1 MSCRVL
7 LEIQLTY
14 SFFYKNVV
22 WTITMF
28 WFLIYSSFD
37 ATYMFQYTFIM
48 LYNLVFTSLPVGI
61 LGAFDQDTNARAS
74 MAFPQLYKRGIL
86 GLEYTRFRFWLYM
99 LDGLYQSAIVFFI
112 PLLVYWDGATWSA
125 QGWDTNDMY
134 DLSSTI
140 AAAAVITANLY
151 VGINTRYWTII
162 PGIIIPLSTITVF
175 VWIALYS
182 VWAPQDYYGVVNIV
196 VPTFNFWFTIL
207 ITVALAVGPH
217 WLLRAFRQSYMYID
231 KDIVREAWVGGTLK
245 DELGIPHRKNRKH
258 RKHRDLEEARYHKR
272 SEGLDTYQPTALEMT
287 QVSSAVDPLLDSN
300 SGSLRSPTEVPSLP
314 NSPEPRK
321 GAPMRPP
328 RAPVHDMPDV
338 HAPPY
343 EYNYTGADSPYSRGG
358 GSPDFFANGSVQEP
372 RPTRAPPPSA
382 FPQQYGWNSSTPAP
396 TTRQRKNHQQRE
408 ELSEVMDDGSHPQ
421 QPGPDY
427 RPPSTAAGDFT
438 KDTQW
443 ANRPPSEADPAFAGY
458 AV

>member
-1 MSCRVL
+1 MVC
-7 LEIQLTY
+7 ELTS
-14 SFFYKNVV
+14 SFFYKNMI

-28 WFLIYSSFD
+28 WFLIFSSFD

-86 GLEYTRFRFWLYM
+86 GLEYTRLRFWLYM

-112 PLLVYWDGATWSA
+112 PLLVYWEGATWNA
-125 QGWDTNDMY
+125 NGWDTNDLY

-140 AAAAVITANLY
+140 AAAAVTAANVY

-162 PGIIIPLSTITVF
+162 PGIVIPLSTITVF

-182 VWAPQDYYGVVNIV
+182 VWAPVDYYGVVNIV
-196 VPTFNFWFTIL
+196 VPTFNFWFTII

-217 WLLRAFRQSYMYID
+217 WLLRSFRQSYLYQD

-245 DELGIPHRKNRKH
+245 DELGIPHRKKH
-258 RKHRDLEEARYHKR
+258 KRRASRDVEEARYRKR
-272 SEGLDTYQPTALEMT
+272 NEALDAYQPTPLEMT
-287 QVSSAVDPLLDSN
+287 QVGGAADPLLDN
-300 SGSLRSPTEVPSLP
+300 SSLQSPTEGFSLP
-314 NSPEPRK
+314 TSPEPYRELS
-321 GAPMRPP
+321 RPP
-328 RAPVHDMPDV
+328 RAPVHDPPEV

-343 EYNYTGADSPYSRGG
+343 EYRYTGADSPYSRGS
-358 GSPDFFANGSVQEP
+358 GSPDPDSLQAP
-372 RPTRAPPPSA
+372 RPIRSNPPSA
-382 FPQQYGWNSSTPAP
+382 FPQKQYGYNNATPAP
-396 TTRQRKNHQQRE
+396 TTRQRRKTPPEDGPGGNDA
-408 ELSEVMDDGSHPQ
+408 EVMAPEHNLRHTRDHHQHGQAS
-421 QPGPDY
+421 

-438 KDTQW
+438 TDTHW
-443 ANRPPSEADPAFAGY
+443 ANRPPSEADPAYAGY

>member
-1 MSCRVL
+1 
-7 LEIQLTY
+7 
-14 SFFYKNVV
+14 
-22 WTITMF
+22 MF

-61 LGAFDQDTNARAS
+61 LGAFDQDTNARVS

-86 GLEYTRFRFWLYM
+86 GLEYTRFRFWIYM
-99 LDGLYQSAIVFFI
+99 ADGLYQSAIVFFI
-112 PLLVYWDGATWSA
+112 PLLVYWDGASWSA

-140 AAAAVITANLY
+140 AAAAVIVANLY

-162 PGIIIPLSTITVF
+162 PGLVIPLSTFTVF

-182 VWAPQDYYGVVNIV
+182 VWAPVDYYGVVNIV

-207 ITVALAVGPH
+207 LTVALAVGPH
-217 WLLRAFRQSYMYID
+217 WLLRAFRQSYMYLD

-245 DELGIPHRKNRKH
+245 DELGVPHRKNHKR
-258 RKHRDLEEARYHKR
+258 RMHRDLEEARYHKR
-272 SEGLDTYQPTALEMT
+272 SEGMDAYAPASLEMT
-287 QVSSAVDPLLDSN
+287 QVSSAVDLDPLLDSGG
-300 SGSLRSPTEVPSLP
+300 SGSLRSPTDVPSLP
-314 NSPEPRK
+314 GSPDPRRT
-321 GAPMRPP
+321 PTRPP
-328 RAPVHDMPDV
+328 RAPVHDTPE

-343 EYNYTGADSPYSRGG
+343 EYNYNGADSPYSRGG
-358 GSPDFFANGSVQEP
+358 GSPDFENEAVQQP
-372 RPTRAPPPSA
+372 RPTRSNAPQAPPSS
-382 FPQQYGWNSSTPAP
+382 FPQQYGWNSTAPAP
-396 TTRQRKNHQQRE
+396 TTRQRKTGQQPQQRDTE
-408 ELSEVMDDGSHPQ
+408 FSEVMTEDDAGNQPQ
-421 QPGPDY
+421 QGQQQGHGY